1 MCKNT
6 RIQRETIKRFL
17 PKCDQLFAVYERL
30 TEVRDLTTL
39 IAVKNDSAK
48 SYHVYRYGDTES
60 ERKVPRYRC
69 ESVRDIAR
77 AFDIDL
83 RCSRIECVKA

>member
-1 MCKNT
+1 MCRNV
-6 RIQRETIKRFL
+6 RVQQEAITILKAS
-17 PKCDQLFAVYERL
+17 CDQLFAVYEKL

-39 IAVKNDSAK
+39 IAIRGDEAE